1 MRVIIEADGGSRGN
15 PGIAGSGSVI
25 YNAEHTNE
33 LKAISYV
40 VGEATN
46 NVAEYH
52 GLLNGL
58 RAAAALGAT
67 DVAVRMDSKLVIE
80 QMSGRWKIKHP
91 DMKELALEC
100 KKVAEGFSE
109 VTFDWI
115 PRKENARADELANI
129 AMDAAAEGAASGT
142 IIGGESSDTASV
154 ASGDD
159 TTFSEA
165 VTGDLSGEQTAGTT
179 ETTDRSTRTTDR
191 SIGGAKIVSPS
202 SWNGATTKPTRFLLL
217 RHGQTEMSVN
227 KLYSGRSNP
236 PLTEQGLWQAQQ
248 AAQRIAAR
256 GGLAAIV
263 ASPLT
268 RCQQTAQAVAD
279 KLGMTVTTCDDL
291 IEVDF
296 GDWEGLSFAQANQAD
311 PQLHTQWLA
320 DSSIKPPGGES
331 LDEAAA
337 RVAQAR
343 LQLQKAYPEQ
353 TVLVVSHVTPIK
365 AIMGQALG
373 ASSEVFNRLH
383 LDLASFSIAEFYADG
398 PTCVRLVND
407 CSHLKT

>member
-25 YNAEHTNE
+25 YDSTRKTE
-33 LKAISYV
+33 LKALSYV

-58 RAAAALGAT
+58 RVAAELGAT
-67 DVAVRMDSKLVIE
+67 KVDVRMDSKLVIE

-91 DMKELALEC
+91 DMQQLALKC
-100 KKVAEGFSE
+100 KEVAEGFSE
-109 VTFDWI
+109 VTYTWI

-129 AMDAAAEGAASGT
+129 AMDAAADGAAGGTFAGSGT
-142 IIGGESSDTASV
+142 DGEIAEGIAENNQATDIHSV
-154 ASGDD
+154 D
-159 TTFSEA
+159 
-165 VTGDLSGEQTAGTT
+165 
-179 ETTDRSTRTTDR
+179 
-191 SIGGAKIVSPS
+191 GAKVVSPS
-202 SWNGATTKPTRFLLL
+202 SWNGATTRPTRFLLL

-236 PLTEQGLWQAQQ
+236 PLTKQGLYQADR
-248 AAQRIAAR
+248 AAERIAAR

-263 ASPLT
+263 ASPLL

-279 KLGMTVTTCDDL
+279 KLGMVVTTCDDL
-291 IEVDF
+291 VEVDF
-296 GDWEGLSFAQANQAD
+296 GQWEGLSFSQAHEAD
-311 PQLHTQWLA
+311 PKLHAQWLT
-320 DSSIKPPGGES
+320 DSSVKPPSGES
-331 LDEAAA
+331 LDQADA
-337 RVAQAR
+337 RVAQA
-343 LQLQKAYPEQ
+343 LQKLCQDYPEQ
-353 TVLVVSHVTPIK
+353 TVLIVSHVTPIK
-365 AIMGQALG
+365 SIIGQALG
-373 ASSEVFNRLH
+373 VHSEVFNRLH